1 MKEQDRYFS
10 EDLVVKVGK
19 QICYWLACAGATED
33 VHGNIHPAN
42 FVLFEDGR
50 LEFER
55 MSAEEEFI
63 CDTDGRPDYAYDV
76 QALGRLLWSTC
87 THEPVENIE
96 GDNPPPIPGTYSLK
110 L

>member
-10 EDLVVKVGK
+10 EDLIVKVGK

-33 VHGNIHPAN
+33 VPGNIHPAN

-76 QALGRLLWSTC
+76 QALGRLLMAMC
-87 THEPVENIE
+87 THKRAESIE
-96 GDNPPPIPGTYSLK
+96 SGNLPPIPGTYSVEL
-110 L
+110 